1 MPSFDVVSEIDTHE
15 LTNAVDQAVRELTQR
30 FDFKGTDAAFELE
43 ETTVT
48 MTAPSDFQLKQML
61 DILKLRIAKR
71 GIDVACLEVKDPEVN
86 LARAKQ
92 LAILK
97 HGIDAEAGR
106 KVSRLLKDSKI
117 KVQAQIQGDKVRVIG
132 KKRDDLQEAIAF
144 LRKAAL
150 GVPLQFNNF
159 RASCRTVKAYLS
171 RVRRDLA
178 ADGPAPGVRRARYLK
193 RRSTRDSPIA
203 RTRSDSRCESR
214 RGA

>member
-15 LTNAVDQAVRELTQR
+15 LTNAVDQAVRELGQR
-30 FDFKGTDAAFELE
+30 FDFKGTDARFELE

-48 MTAPSDFQLKQML
+48 MIAPADFQLKQML
-61 DILKLRIAKR
+61 DILKLKIAKR

-97 HGIDAEAGR
+97 HGIDADAGR
-106 KVSRLLKDSKI
+106 KVSRLLKDSKL
-117 KVQAQIQGDKVRVIG
+117 KVQAQIQGDKVRVTG

-144 LRKAAL
+144 LRKAEV

-159 RASCRTVKAYLS
+159 R
-171 RVRRDLA
+171 D
-178 ADGPAPGVRRARYLK
+178 
-193 RRSTRDSPIA
+193 
-203 RTRSDSRCESR
+203 
-214 RGA
+214 